1 MFAKLIT
8 LASDSDN
15 FIYPHEAVES
25 TESGTYSE
33 IEQMQE
39 KEQ

>member
-15 FIYPHEAVES
+15 FIYLHGGIET

-33 IEQMQE
+33 IE
-39 KEQ
+39 

>member
-8 LASDSDN
+8 LASDSD
-15 FIYPHEAVES
+15 IYPHEAVES